1 MDLAQPGNQNP
12 SEPKT
17 APALP
22 HQLARVLGRV
32 SLVLA
37 CIGIPVLIA
46 VIAYSFWLSAWTRGS
61 MDDAV
66 FARHH
71 APTDV
76 SSAISP
82 AELQKAIEAA
92 VDESI
97 KREEML
103 LDKLLLVVG
112 LYSTILSV
120 LALATVFASRQDAKE
135 QLVSVN
141 AKADALS
148 AAVQQELAA
157 IKAKAQTDF
166 DTLKTQVLS
175 EFPIISR
182 LQERVQNLIVDLED
196 RFPEDE
202 DMNRDLPSADPWQLE
217 ERQQQIQI
225 DESQILA
232 VSVVALDSANL
243 LKLYLAL
250 ARSYF
255 KRSVTGDFTRGDAVR
270 ASLYATRATGC
281 NPKSVDAFRLR
292 GASALALYDL
302 GSKKGWEADELK
314 SLIERARKDFT
325 RCKEIDPIDAGA
337 LYNLALLSS
346 YQSKFDEAIQISET
360 LLDPRNHIPRR
371 AKEKYFPEVYINFG
385 CYFADKW
392 KEEKVPAQQAEY
404 CERIVKICTEG
415 RNCLRDK
422 VRSTT
427 ALDRFKESLK
437 KELAERDFKNLP
449 EATKAE
455 LEALLKNGSAQ
466 ETKATGTP
474 QAEQAL
480 TAPVAPEAKPAQ
492 APLPEQIQT
501 APAAP
506 EAPKGNDKVT

>member
-1 MDLAQPGNQNP
+1 MDLAQPGNQNL

-17 APALP
+17 APALQ
-22 HQLARVLGRV
+22 HQVARVLGRV

-82 AELQKAIEAA
+82 AELQKVIEAA
-92 VDESI
+92 VDDSI
-97 KREEML
+97 KRDELL

-157 IKAKAQTDF
+157 IKAKAQMDF
-166 DTLKTQVLS
+166 EALKTQVLS

-182 LQERVQNLIVDLED
+182 LQDRVQNLIADLED

-202 DMNRDLPSADPWQLE
+202 DMNRDLPPAGLWQVE

-255 KRSVTGDFTRGDAVR
+255 QRSVTGEFTRGDAAR
-270 ASLYATRATGC
+270 ASLYATRATDC

-302 GSKKGWEADELK
+302 GSKKNWSKEELD
-314 SLIERARKDFT
+314 SLIGRARKDFT

-346 YQSKFDEAIQISET
+346 YQGKFDEAIQISET
-360 LLDPRNHIPRR
+360 LLDPRNNVPRR
-371 AKEKYFPEVYINFG
+371 AKEKYFPGVYINLG

-392 KEEKVPAQQAEY
+392 KAETALAEKDALLAS
-404 CERIVKICTEG
+404 IVKICTDG
-415 RNCLRDK
+415 RDCLRDK
-422 VRSTT
+422 VRSTS
-427 ALDRFKESLK
+427 ALHRFKENLK
-437 KELAERDFKNLP
+437 KELAVQDFATLP
-449 EATKAE
+449 EATKTE
-455 LEALLKNGSAQ
+455 LETLLKGGSAP
-466 ETKATGTP
+466 EAKAVQAP
-474 QAEQAL
+474 QAEQVQA
-480 TAPVAPEAKPAQ
+480 APVAPEAKPAVTP
-492 APLPEQIQT
+492 PLEQIT
-501 APAAP
+501 TVPAAP
-506 EAPKGNDKVT
+506 EAPETK

>member
-1 MDLAQPGNQNP
+1 MDLAQPGNQKS
-12 SEPKT
+12 SEPQT
-17 APALP
+17 APALQ

-37 CIGIPVLIA
+37 CVGIPIFIA
-46 VIAYSFWLSAWTRGS
+46 VIAYSFWLSAWTHGS
-61 MDDAV
+61 MDDAA
-66 FARHH
+66 FARNH

-76 SSAISP
+76 SSVISP

-97 KREEML
+97 KRDELL

-120 LALATVFASRQDAKE
+120 LALATVYASRQDAKE
-135 QLVSVN
+135 QLES
-141 AKADALS
+141 
-148 AAVQQELAA
+148 
-157 IKAKAQTDF
+157 IR
-166 DTLKTQVLS
+166 TLQSKVEGDWQDRKDRLER

-182 LQERVQNLIVDLED
+182 LQDRVQSLIVDLED
-196 RFPEDE
+196 RYPEDE
-202 DMNRDLPSADPWQLE
+202 DMNRDLPPAGLWQVE

-255 KRSVTGDFTRGDAVR
+255 QRSVTGTFTRSDAAR
-270 ASLYATRATGC
+270 ASLYATRATDC

-292 GASALALYDL
+292 GATALALYHL
-302 GSKKGWEADELK
+302 GTEKGWTKEELD

-325 RCKEIDPIDAGA
+325 RCKEIDRVDAGA

-346 YQSKFDEAIQISET
+346 YQDKFDDAIQISET
-360 LLDPRNHIPRR
+360 LLDPRNNVPRR
-371 AKEKYFPEVYINFG
+371 AKEKYFPDVYINLG

-392 KEEKVPAQQAEY
+392 KAAPKDDLLV
-404 CERIVKICTEG
+404 RIVKICTEG
-415 RNCLRDK
+415 RDCLRDK

-427 ALDRFKESLK
+427 ALDRFKENLK
-437 KELAERDFKNLP
+437 KELAVQDFATLP
-449 EATKAE
+449 EATKTQ
-455 LEALLKNGSAQ
+455 LEDLLRGSS
-466 ETKATGTP
+466 
-474 QAEQAL
+474 
-480 TAPVAPEAKPAQ
+480 APEAKATQITQPQQ
-492 APLPEQIQT
+492 AQT

-506 EAPKGNDKVT
+506 EAKSAQTPQSEQVQTAPIATEAPKAK

>member
-1 MDLAQPGNQNP
+1 MDLAQPGNQNL

-17 APALP
+17 APALQ
-22 HQLARVLGRV
+22 HQAARVLGRV

-37 CIGIPVLIA
+37 CVGIPVFVAI
-46 VIAYSFWLSAWTRGS
+46 IAYSFWLSAWTRGS
-61 MDDAV
+61 MDDAA

-97 KREEML
+97 KREELL

-166 DTLKTQVLS
+166 ETLQTQVLS

-182 LQERVQNLIVDLED
+182 LQERVQSLIVDLED
-196 RFPEDE
+196 RYPEDE
-202 DMNRDLPSADPWQLE
+202 DMNRDLPNADLWQLE

-255 KRSVTGDFTRGDAVR
+255 RRSVTGEFTRGDAAR
-270 ASLYATRATGC
+270 ASLYATRATSC

-292 GASALALYDL
+292 GATALALYDL
-302 GSKKGWEADELK
+302 GTKKGWEAEELK

-346 YQSKFDEAIQISET
+346 YQKKFDEAIQISET
-360 LLDPRNHIPRR
+360 LLGARDRVPRR
-371 AKEKYFPEVYINFG
+371 AKEKYFPDVYINLG

-392 KEEKVPAQQAEY
+392 KAEAASAEKDALLASV
-404 CERIVKICTEG
+404 VKICTDG
-415 RNCLRDK
+415 RDCLRDK
-422 VRSTT
+422 VRSTS
-427 ALDRFKESLK
+427 ALDRFKDSLK
-437 KELAERDFKNLP
+437 RELAEQDFKTLP
-449 EATKAE
+449 EATKAQ
-455 LEALLKNGSAQ
+455 LEALLKAGS
-466 ETKATGTP
+466 
-474 QAEQAL
+474 
-480 TAPVAPEAKPAQ
+480 APEAKPLQTPQPAQ
-492 APLPEQIQT
+492 ANA

-506 EAPKGNDKVT
+506 QGS

>member
-1 MDLAQPGNQNP
+1 MDLAQPGNHNP
-12 SEPKT
+12 NEPKT
-17 APALP
+17 APALR
-22 HQLARVLGRV
+22 HQVARVLGRV

-37 CIGIPVLIA
+37 SIGIPVLIA

-61 MDDAV
+61 MDDAA

-82 AELQKAIEAA
+82 TELQKAIEAA

-97 KREEML
+97 KREELL

-148 AAVQQELAA
+148 AAVQLELAA
-157 IKAKAQTDF
+157 IKAKAQEDV
-166 DTLKTQVLS
+166 DLLKAQIAS

-182 LQERVQNLIVDLED
+182 LQSRVQSLIVDLED

-202 DMNRDLPSADPWQLE
+202 DMNRDLPRTDLWQLE
-217 ERQQQIQI
+217 ERQQQILI

-232 VSVVALDSANL
+232 VSVVALDNANL
-243 LKLYLAL
+243 LKLYMAL

-255 KRSVTGDFTRGDAVR
+255 QRSVTGEFTRSDAVR
-270 ASLYATRATGC
+270 ACLYATRAIDC
-281 NPKSVDAFRLR
+281 NSKSVDAFRLR

-302 GSKKGWEADELK
+302 GSKKGWKAEELG

-325 RCKEIDPIDAGA
+325 RCKDIDPIDAGA

-360 LLDPRNHIPRR
+360 LLGARDNVPRR
-371 AKEKYFPEVYINFG
+371 AKEKYFPDVYLNLG

-392 KEEKVPAQQAEY
+392 KTETASDRKDDLLD
-404 CERIVKICTEG
+404 RIVKICTEG
-415 RNCLRDK
+415 RDCLRDK

-427 ALDRFKESLK
+427 ALDRFKENLK
-437 KELAERDFKNLP
+437 KELAVQDFATLP
-449 EATKAE
+449 EATKTQ
-455 LEALLKNGSAQ
+455 LEALLKGGSAPGARPVQPPQDEQ
-466 ETKATGTP
+466 EKAASVAPEAKSAQTLQP
-474 QAEQAL
+474 EQVQV
-480 TAPVAPEAKPAQ
+480 APVAPEGAKG
-492 APLPEQIQT
+492 
-501 APAAP
+501 
-506 EAPKGNDKVT
+506 K